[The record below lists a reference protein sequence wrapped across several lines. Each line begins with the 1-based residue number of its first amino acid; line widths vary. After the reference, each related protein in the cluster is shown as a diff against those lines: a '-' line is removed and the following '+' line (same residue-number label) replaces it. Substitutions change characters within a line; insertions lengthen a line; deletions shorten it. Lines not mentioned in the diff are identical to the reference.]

1 MMALHDGQLPL
12 DESLAASLIRRAV
25 PEAAGESIRHL
36 PSPATVHAIYRIGSD
51 SAARFPLTVTSC
63 DDVRRELDALT
74 EFADVCPVAAPRPL
88 RAVEATS
95 EYPSAWSV
103 LSWVDGVTADTVN
116 GSGTA
121 LARDI
126 GALILVL
133 RSAPTEGRL
142 FDGRGRGGS
151 LRDHAGYVEKCLALS
166 GHLFDEGAARDL
178 WRRLQDTPSS
188 HAEVMSHRDLIP
200 PNIIVKERGREVRLE
215 GVLDGGSFGPAD
227 PALDLIVAWHLF
239 DANERAV
246 LRDIVGADDEQ
257 WRRSAAWALQQSVGL
272 GYYYESSNP
281 TMSQLGIR
289 TMERLL
295 TDGGL

>member
-1 MMALHDGQLPL
+1 
-12 DESLAASLIRRAV
+12 
-25 PEAAGESIRHL
+25 
-36 PSPATVHAIYRIGSD
+36 
-51 SAARFPLTVTSC
+51 
-63 DDVRRELDALT
+63 
-74 EFADVCPVAAPRPL
+74 
-88 RAVEATS
+88 
-95 EYPSAWSV
+95 
-103 LSWVDGVTADTVN
+103 
-116 GSGTA
+116 
-121 LARDI
+121 
-126 GALILVL
+126 
-133 RSAPTEGRL
+133 
-142 FDGRGRGGS
+142 
-151 LRDHAGYVEKCLALS
+151 
-166 GHLFDEGAARDL
+166 
-178 WRRLQDTPSS
+178 
-188 HAEVMSHRDLIP
+188 MSHRDLIP